1 MGLNVVKAGSG
12 PEAEEMMS
20 LWKNLVDLFP
30 AKEQTLLMLG
40 SYTEVCAHVPA
51 CVFVCVP
58 VCVRVC
64 FSVGGAVH
72 VLVLACVSVC
82 MHFFTYM
89 CICMFVFKSVVHVFG
104 SSYVFNSL
112 PTYNGF
118 EFSSF
123 QKC

>member
-1 MGLNVVKAGSG
+1 MGLIVVKAGSG

-40 SYTEVCAHVPA
+40 SYTEEVYA
-51 CVFVCVP
+51 CVCSHASCVCL
-58 VCVRVC
+58 
-64 FSVGGAVH
+64 FFWGGGEVH

-82 MHFFTYM
+82 IHFLTYT
-89 CICMFVFKSVVHVFG
+89 CIFMFVCKTVAHAFG
-104 SSYVFNSL
+104 SFYVFNGL

-118 EFSSF
+118 EFLSF

>member
-40 SYTEVCAHVPA
+40 SYTEVCA
-51 CVFVCVP
+51 CVCSHASCVCL
-58 VCVRVC
+58 C
-64 FSVGGAVH
+64 FSGGAVH

-82 MHFFTYM
+82 IHF
-89 CICMFVFKSVVHVFG
+89 
-104 SSYVFNSL
+104 
-112 PTYNGF
+112 
-118 EFSSF
+118 
-123 QKC
+123 